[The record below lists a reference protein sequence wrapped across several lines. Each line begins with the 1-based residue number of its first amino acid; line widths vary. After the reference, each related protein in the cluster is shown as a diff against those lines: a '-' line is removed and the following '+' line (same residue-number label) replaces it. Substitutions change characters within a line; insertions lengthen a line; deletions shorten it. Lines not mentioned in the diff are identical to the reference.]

1 MTTIEH
7 VAIFADDTVA
17 LKDWYC
23 KNFDMEVAYQG
34 AGAPP
39 VFFVKDADGMCI
51 EIIPQRQP
59 GQKPVADTG
68 LVFHLAFKTDDFD
81 KTMQKLKENGVPL
94 EAEVSPFPGTR
105 VIFFNDPEGN
115 RCQIVWRETPV

>member
-23 KNFDMEVAYQG
+23 KNFDMKVAFESD
-34 AGAPP
+34 ATPP
-39 VFFVKDADGMCI
+39 VYFVKDADGVCI
-51 EIIPQRQP
+51 EIIPRSQP
-59 GQKPVADTG
+59 APGIDTG
-68 LVFHLAFKTDDFD
+68 LVFHLAFKTDNFD
-81 KTMQKLKENGVPL
+81 KTMKKLKENGVPL
-94 EAEVSPFPGTR
+94 EAEVSPFAGTR

-115 RCQIVWRETPV
+115 RCQIVWREKPV

>member
-7 VAIFADDTVA
+7 VAIFAGDTVA

-23 KNFDMEVAYQG
+23 KNFDMKVAYESK
-34 AGAPP
+34 ATPP
-39 VFFVKDADGMCI
+39 VFFVKDADGVCI
-51 EIIPQRQP
+51 EIIPRREP
-59 GQKPVADTG
+59 SPTIDTG

-81 KTMQKLKENGVPL
+81 KTMKKLKANGVPL
-94 EAEVSPFPGTR
+94 EVEVSPFSGTR

-115 RCQIVWRETPV
+115 RCQIVWREKPV